1 MTDYSKIVPGEPP
14 FTTHDDE
21 IREPLEQEIE
31 SLRQQ
36 LAEYEGVDGRCKRG
50 HNKKFSYRLLGKDGC
65 VACEG
70 EDALQQL
77 AECQARER
85 EKTEALRI
93 VQAAI
98 CLAAD
103 DAPKST
109 IGKLYDHVSKVVVMP
124 SDSTALDE
132 AIRQAN
138 ESARVYANQLT
149 VSLHRKLYANET
161 QWQPLPD
168 LYGLLSQIDNM
179 MCGIEPA
186 IKQAKREALLEA
198 KRRLFLATPYE
209 STPAVWYAV
218 VLERMAKELE

>member
-1 MTDYSKIVPGEPP
+1 MTEP
-14 FTTHDDE
+14 TATIIGATDANGHTKWTVRAGDDLWKN
-21 IREPLEQEIE
+21 PKQD
-31 SLRQQ
+31 
-36 LAEYEGVDGRCKRG
+36 EYPW
-50 HNKKFSYRLLGKDGC
+50 Y
-65 VACEG
+65 
-70 EDALQQL
+70 
-77 AECQARER
+77 
-85 EKTEALRI
+85 
-93 VQAAI
+93 
-98 CLAAD
+98 
-103 DAPKST
+103 
-109 IGKLYDHVSKVVVMP
+109 VVVP
-124 SDSTALDE
+124 VYDSTALDE